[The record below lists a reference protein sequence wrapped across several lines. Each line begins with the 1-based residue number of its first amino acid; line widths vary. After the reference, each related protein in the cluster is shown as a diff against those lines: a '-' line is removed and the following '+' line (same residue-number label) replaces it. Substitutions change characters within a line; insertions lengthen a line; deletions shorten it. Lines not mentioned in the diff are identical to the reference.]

1 MNNIVFI
8 IIYTTLI
15 ILLLISN
22 FVIKELFF
30 NIFSIS
36 FIILFITRIYGIV
49 KDMKCKREVK

>member
-1 MNNIVFI
+1 MSNIVFI
-8 IIYTTLI
+8 IMYTTLI
-15 ILLLISN
+15 ILLLISS

>member
-49 KDMKCKREVK
+49 KDMKCKRER